1 MTSTKSD
8 AIEYAAPNATQWP
21 AILSIVFA
29 GIAAALQV
37 GKATI
42 ALPELQREFGRSL
55 ESLSWVISAFP
66 FVGVFSGILVGILVR
81 RWGDRRLLCLGL
93 MIISAASFV
102 GASLH
107 NFNGLIATRFIE
119 GLGFVIV
126 VVAAP
131 AILNRVVQP
140 QKRNLVFGIWSTF
153 MPAGIALSMFFGPLL
168 GGWQQSWLASAALT
182 LLAALLL
189 PLTTRREATGSAA
202 TLHIGL
208 RQALSRLLRAR
219 QPGLLALI
227 FTSYNLLFF
236 AVMAFLPLFLM
247 QHLGLSLAGT
257 GSISAAII
265 AVNMIGNLSA
275 GLLLSRGI
283 STKALLT
290 GTFIAMGLTG
300 SGIFFSVTPMNMLI
314 PLCFLF
320 SAISGM
326 LPSTLLAATPMSSP
340 DPTLIPLCLGL
351 VMQGNYLGQ
360 VIAPIAISSIV
371 ANAGWS
377 APAAMVLAA
386 AALGIALTLLLSTRY

>member
-8 AIEYAAPNATQWP
+8 AIEYAVPNATQWP
-21 AILSIVFA
+21 AILNIVFA

-102 GASLH
+102 GAGLH
-107 NFNGLIATRFIE
+107 NFSGLIATRFIE

-168 GGWQQSWLASAALT
+168 GGWQQSWLVSAA
-182 LLAALLL
+182 L
-189 PLTTRREATGSAA
+189 PLTTRRGTAGSAA
-202 TLHIGL
+202 ASRIDL

-283 STKALLT
+283 SAKTLLT

-340 DPTLIPLCLGL
+340 EPALIPLCLGL

-360 VIAPIAISSIV
+360 VVAPIAISSIV

-377 APAAMVLAA
+377 ASAAMVLAA
-386 AALGIALTLLLSTRY
+386 AALGVALALRLSSRQ